1 MSWVSVLEETAGL
14 DDDGALSSDHLFIT
28 DAGLGATPAAAPE
41 RDGWGDSPDAQDPVM
56 WPQDSHPPLH
66 ILIVDDHAIVREGLK
81 HLLERPDTA
90 WTVAEAENG
99 LRALELLRAEHFD
112 LAVVDLSMPGMSGLE
127 LLRRVRQ
134 EFVRLRVLILST
146 HSEEQY
152 AMRAFKAGAKG
163 YVTKDL
169 AAHELELAVRK
180 VADGGTYVSP
190 GLAERLVLQLNGTF
204 EPPRHDQLSD
214 RELDVTRRLVAGQRP
229 TDIANELH
237 LSIKTVSTH
246 KSRILERLQL
256 PNLAALIRYGMA
268 NGLGNET
275 AGTVSDD

>member
-1 MSWVSVLEETAGL
+1 M
-14 DDDGALSSDHLFIT
+14 
-28 DAGLGATPAAAPE
+28 
-41 RDGWGDSPDAQDPVM
+41 R
-56 WPQDSHPPLH
+56 PQDLHSALH

-81 HLLERPDTA
+81 HILESPAAA

-99 LRALELLRAEHFD
+99 LRALELLRNGNFD

-127 LLRRVRQ
+127 LLRRIRQ
-134 EFVRLRVLILST
+134 EFARLPVLILST

-152 AMRAFKAGAKG
+152 AMRAFRAGAKG

-169 AAHELELAVRK
+169 AAHELDLAVRK

-190 GLAERLVLQLNGTF
+190 SLAERMVLQLNGSF
-204 EPPRHDQLSD
+204 EAPRHDQLSD

-256 PNLAALIRYGMA
+256 PNLAALIRYGMEH
-268 NGLGNET
+268 GLGNET
-275 AGTVSDD
+275 DGGDGLSAAD